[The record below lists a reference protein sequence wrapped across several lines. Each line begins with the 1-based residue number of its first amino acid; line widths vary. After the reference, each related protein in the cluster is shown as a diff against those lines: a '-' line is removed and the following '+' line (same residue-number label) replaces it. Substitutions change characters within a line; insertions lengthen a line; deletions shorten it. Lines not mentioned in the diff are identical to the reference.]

1 MPNTKQTGMNFAAAF
16 LFAVILVFRAIAL
29 VNVYKN
35 IRYASAIPGK
45 TALLFWVCLI
55 VDTLIVLAI
64 LGAIV
69 FLCMGDMTR
78 YGWMAI
84 VVGAGMAVEY
94 GLFVIL
100 LLSSAGRYS
109 FQVVFD
115 WRVIL
120 IFSGIGLQCATYI
133 HSGLTSKR
141 YEEGNQLGNKWLT
154 APVMYILSLVL
165 MLIPVLAVKADLSE
179 YLSISGSGRQ
189 SSGQTITLLAIYF
202 LAFLT
207 VGLHLNIRAKKEGI
221 YGNGQRPAVRGVPA
235 YNANPYAP
243 FNNPVQGGVPYPQ
256 QGRTPYG
263 AAPYQGGAQYGAAA
277 AYRGGAQYGG
287 AAPYQGGAQYNGGS
301 SYQGGAQY
309 NGGSSYQGGAQY
321 NGGSSYQGGAQYN
334 GGSSYQGGAQ
344 YGGAAPFS
352 PEPSKGG
359 SISAGYG
366 DAGYSDSTRSDHG
379 RSDYGSAYDDPYQGY
394 FKPTD
399 DK

>member
-1 MPNTKQTGMNFAAAF
+1 MKQSFEWGEHMPNTKQTGMNFAAAF

-179 YLSISGSGRQ
+179 YLSISGSGSQ

-221 YGNGQRPAVRGVPA
+221 YGNRQRPAVRGVPA

-256 QGRTPYG
+256 QGGTPYG
-263 AAPYQGGAQYGAAA
+263 AAPYQGGAQYNGA
-277 AYRGGAQYGG
+277 
-287 AAPYQGGAQYNGGS
+287 
-301 SYQGGAQY
+301 
-309 NGGSSYQGGAQY
+309 
-321 NGGSSYQGGAQYN
+321 SSYQGGAQYN

-366 DAGYSDSTRSDHG
+366 DAGYSDSARSDHG

-399 DK
+399 DR